1 MPLPNYTALD
11 YQGALQRLLPR
22 GRVWPHDPNA
32 VQSKVA
38 LALAQIYGRTH
49 SRINNL
55 LVDAFPAS
63 STELLPEWEAA
74 LGLPDPIL
82 GLATTI
88 AGRRQQ
94 VVAKLTATGGQSAAY
109 YQSVAAGLGFSITVT
124 NYAPFRCGQSSS
136 GQAVGSVDWHH
147 TWSITAASNTINHFA
162 AGASASG
169 EPLSVWGNAIL
180 QSILQRIAPAH
191 TILQFRYSM

>member
-11 YQGALQRLLPR
+11 YQCALQRLLPR
-22 GRVWPHDPNA
+22 GRVWPHDQNS

-38 LALAQIYGRTH
+38 LALAQVYGRTH

-63 STELLPEWEAA
+63 STELLPEWEAT
-74 LGLPDPIL
+74 LGLPDPVL
-82 GLATTI
+82 GIAATMT
-88 AGRRQQ
+88 GRRQQ

-109 YQSVAAGLGFSITVT
+109 YQSVAAGLGFSVTVT
-124 NYAPFRCGQSSS
+124 NFAPFRCGQSSS
-136 GQAVGSVDWHH
+136 GQSVGSVDWHH

-169 EPLSVWGNAIL
+169 EPLSVWGNSIL